1 MMEMTVHTST
11 PYQILIARGCL
22 DETGPRAAKLF
33 RANGKA
39 MIVSDSNVMPLYGDR
54 VEKSLEAAGITCF
67 RFTFPA
73 GETSKRLSVIEQ
85 IYAALAENR
94 FTRTDFLV
102 ALGGGVVGDMTGFA
116 AATFLR
122 GMGFVQIPTSLLA
135 QVDSSVGGKTGVD
148 LPQGKNLVGAFH
160 QPRLVLIDPD
170 TLGTLPPRYFA
181 DGMGEVIKYGCIRS
195 RDLFDSLA
203 QSRLT
208 PDHPDLERV
217 LYECVDIKRIVV
229 EHDEHDT
236 GERMILNF
244 GHTLGHALEKLHN
257 FEVLSHGE
265 AVGIG
270 MVLVTE
276 AAERNGITPAGTVAR
291 IRSLLTLYGL
301 PTEDPSIP
309 LSDAVAATSVDKKSL
324 GGSLNLVVLS
334 ELGNAVVHPVP
345 KAEVPAFFGEGTR

>member
-1 MMEMTVHTST
+1 MMEMTVHTSA
-11 PYQILIARGCL
+11 PYQIVIARGCL
-22 DETGPRAAKLF
+22 DEVGARAAELF
-33 RANGKA
+33 RKGGKA
-39 MIVSDSNVMPLYGDR
+39 LIVSDSNVMPLYGDR
-54 VEKSLEAAGITCF
+54 VENSLAKAGISCF
-67 RFTFPA
+67 RFVFPE

-85 IYAALAENR
+85 IYGVLAENR

-102 ALGGGVVGDMTGFA
+102 ALGGGVTGDMAGFA

-122 GMGFVQIPTSLLA
+122 GMGFIQIPTTLLA

-170 TLGTLPPRYFA
+170 TLKTLPTRYFA

-195 RDLFDSLA
+195 ASLFETLSEK
-203 QSRLT
+203 RLT
-208 PDHPDLERV
+208 PDHPDLEKV

-244 GHTLGHALEKLHN
+244 GHTLGHALEKLHH

-270 MVLVTE
+270 MLLVTQ
-276 AAERNGITPAGTVAR
+276 AAQRQGITPAGTAER
-291 IRSLLTLYGL
+291 IRDLLIRYGL

-309 LSDAVAATSVDKKSL
+309 LGDAVAATAVDKKSL
-324 GGSLNLVVLS
+324 GGSLNLIVLS

-345 KAEVPAFFGEGTR
+345 RADVPAFFGEEKV